1 MPAKI
6 RKLPH
11 SSKYR
16 VYNDGK
22 IVAKSTTKKKAE
34 AQIRLLRGIEHG
46 TLKPRKKRK

>member
-1 MPAKI
+1 MPAKM

-16 VYNDGK
+16 VWNDGK
-22 IVAKSTTKKKAE
+22 IVAKGTTKKKAE

-46 TLKPRKKRK
+46 LKPRRK